1 MEKKYSYTAKT
12 NVTIQKTIGK
22 TNHYSIR
29 FRKYP
34 EVKRKLDNFLKN
46 FPKLAM
52 RQKIKSVIPFISHNT
67 FFHFLQHTR
76 YSRSFYIHYLI

>member
-52 RQKIKSVIPFISHNT
+52 RQKN
-67 FFHFLQHTR
+67 
-76 YSRSFYIHYLI
+76 